1 MILMQLRLKFGLYAN
16 VELTSG
22 CMYGN
27 NILQNDKKC
36 WFLDSYMYNAKFVY
50 KWMLISEYAYF
61 DLQI

>member
-22 CMYGN
+22 CIYGN

-50 KWMLISEYAYF
+50 K
-61 DLQI
+61 